1 MVANKT
7 VSLISF
13 WAGLL
18 LIMSPVLGIKWFG
31 PGNMGWREVMYYHG
45 AMISAWMLIIFACLE
60 IEKIRANKNPDSNAI
75 NAQYEITL
83 PVVKYIDS
91 VCAANYDREI
101 RDALKKLAAGEKPE
115 INGQIIG
122 KGFQNVTVLAIR
134 QELDLMAA
142 DPNNIKPCAERIAA
156 YFEGIR
162 PTFIRRDKGFF
173 EGKKTLEAAA
183 DAVLGRLQKADKG
196 DLLTASRELE
206 DVIARTYALSVLYEM
221 QDIEKAR
228 DSDLDT
234 CDVKRVEGGLFY
246 RIIQPRIEKRSPKT
260 NGTLLNILNGN
271 YGAMNSQEVEKYLS
285 AGLAVNLR

>member
-31 PGNMGWREVMYYHG
+31 PGDMGWREVMYYHG

-60 IEKIRANKNPDSNAI
+60 VEKIRADKNPDWADVNSR
-75 NAQYEITL
+75 YELTL
-83 PVVKYIDS
+83 PVVKNID
-91 VCAANYDREI
+91 VKYAVRYDKEI
-101 RDALKKLAAGEKPE
+101 SDAVKKCAAGEKIK
-115 INGQIIG
+115 INGQIIA
-122 KGFQNVTVLAIR
+122 KGFQNVTVLGIR

-142 DPNNIKPCAERIAA
+142 EPNSIKAAAGQIAA
-156 YFEGIR
+156 YFESIR
-162 PTFIRRDKGFF
+162 QTFVRRDMGFF
-173 EGKKTLEAAA
+173 EGKKTLESAA
-183 DAVLGRLQKADKG
+183 DAAIEQLSKSDKNN
-196 DLLTASRELE
+196 LLTASIQLE
-206 DVIARTYALSVLYEM
+206 DVIARTYALSVLYEVE
-221 QDIEKAR
+221 DIEKLR